1 MRVVAGHGTAAA
13 GHGTAAAGRGAAH
26 AGKRTCMNA
35 IATTNNIF
43 SFILVNHLLDIN
55 LLHPSTL
62 KECVCLFTVS

>member
-1 MRVVAGHGTAAA
+1 MENGGGGGGGTA
-13 GHGTAAAGRGAAH
+13 
-26 AGKRTCMNA
+26 K
-35 IATTNNIF
+35 NNLF